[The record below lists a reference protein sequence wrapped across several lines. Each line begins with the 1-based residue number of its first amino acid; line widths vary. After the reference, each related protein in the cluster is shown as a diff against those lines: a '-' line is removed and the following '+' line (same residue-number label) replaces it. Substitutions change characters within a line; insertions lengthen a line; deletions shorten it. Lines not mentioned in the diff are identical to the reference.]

1 MIDSLMP
8 KLHYSNPPAYKT
20 FSSYREYLRST
31 SNYSCAYCTI
41 SESENPGATFNI
53 EHFRPRALFPNLQ
66 SECENLRYACP
77 RCNSYK
83 SDNWIDIS
91 NGCIRDCSRCST
103 KACTQNV
110 DRFVDSLNENPSDMM
125 FVNDNNM
132 ICAYSGSKPA
142 NYTIDYLRLN
152 RNQLI
157 KLRHVRKFMV
167 DWENDLANKKVEAE
181 KRLNDIKAA
190 QASFLASAPSEPSRK
205 GAIYINSMTIMY
217 DMLVLVSEQ
226 ALSQIEEEMRRI
238 HYLIDQRSGSD
249 SVISN

>member
-8 KLHYSNPPAYKT
+8 KLCYSNPP
-20 FSSYREYLRST
+20 SYNTYPRYRGYLRSA

-53 EHFRPRALFPNLQ
+53 EHFRPRALFPELKNK
-66 SECENLRYACP
+66 CENLRYACP

-91 NGCIRDCSRCST
+91 NGCIRDCSSCST
-103 KACTQNV
+103 KACTENI
-110 DRFVDSLNENPSDMM
+110 DRFIDSLNENPSDMM
-125 FVNDNNM
+125 FENDQNL
-132 ICAYSGSKPA
+132 ICAYPGSKPA
-142 NYTIDYLRLN
+142 DYTINYLRLN

-167 DWENDLANKKVEAE
+167 DWENDLAIKKGKAE
-181 KRLNDIKAA
+181 KRIKDIKAA
-190 QASFLASAPSEPSRK
+190 QASFLESVPSNPTGNETS
-205 GAIYINSMTIMY
+205 YIGSITVMY
-217 DMLVLVSEQ
+217 EMMVLVSEQ

-238 HYLIDQRSGSD
+238 RHLIELRSGDD